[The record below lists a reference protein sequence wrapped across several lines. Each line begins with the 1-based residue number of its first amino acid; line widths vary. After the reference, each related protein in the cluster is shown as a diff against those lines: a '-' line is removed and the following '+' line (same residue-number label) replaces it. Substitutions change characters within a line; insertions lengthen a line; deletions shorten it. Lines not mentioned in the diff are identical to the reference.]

1 MTHDQVQRWLDA
13 YLAAWKSYDGDDI
26 AALFA
31 EDAAYRYHP
40 ADEPVRGREAI
51 VADWLAPDG
60 NEDARD
66 ADGTFEGDYRPFA
79 VDGNRAVA
87 VGTSTYW
94 TDASRSQFRNV
105 YFNCW
110 LLEFDDA
117 GRCRSF
123 TEYFMEPR
131 RG

>member
-1 MTHDQVQRWLDA
+1 MNHDAVQRWLDA
-13 YLAAWKSYDGDDI
+13 YLGAWKSYDPDQI

-51 VADWLAPDG
+51 IRAWLEPAGDEG
-60 NEDARD
+60 GRD
-66 ADGTFEGDYRPFA
+66 TPGTYDGDYRPFA
-79 VDGNRAVA
+79 VDGDRAVA

-94 TDASRSQFRNV
+94 TDASRSQLRDVF
-105 YFNCW
+105 YNCW

-123 TEYFMEPR
+123 TEYYMAPR
-131 RG
+131 RT